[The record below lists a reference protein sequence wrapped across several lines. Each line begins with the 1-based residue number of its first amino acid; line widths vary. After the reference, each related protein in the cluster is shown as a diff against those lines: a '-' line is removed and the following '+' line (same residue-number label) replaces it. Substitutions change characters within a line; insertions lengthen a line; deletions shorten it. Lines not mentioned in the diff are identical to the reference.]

1 MNILPTWFVIT
12 VGSTALGLWVAQ
24 FVAALMIPHYKPDPN
39 IGYCAT
45 LVVGACFTTGTVQ
58 VIVNRIRQN
67 AERRAR
73 EENADANS
81 I

>member
-1 MNILPTWFVIT
+1 MNILPTWFIIT

-24 FVAALMIPHYKPDPN
+24 FIAGLLIPHYQPDPK

-45 LVVGACFTTGTVQ
+45 LVVSACFTTGSVQ
-58 VIVNRIRQN
+58 LIVNRIRQKI
-67 AERRAR
+67 ERRAR
-73 EENADANS
+73 EETADANS